1 MERWKMQQLTC
12 DDNTELGS
20 RISNQRR
27 SLLRKDCK
35 IINVLIY
42 LSLIFSLRQIKQN
55 VIFTEYAKYL
65 SIALPVL

>member
-1 MERWKMQQLTC
+1 MQQLTC

-20 RISNQRR
+20 RILNQRR

-35 IINVLIY
+35 IMNVLNY
-42 LSLIFSLRQIKQN
+42 LSLIFSLRQINQN
-55 VIFTEYAKYL
+55 VIFTEYVMTHKYL

>member
-1 MERWKMQQLTC
+1 MQQLTC

-20 RISNQRR
+20 RILNQRR

-35 IINVLIY
+35 IMNVLNY
-42 LSLIFSLRQIKQN
+42 LSLIFSLRQINQN
-55 VIFTEYAKYL
+55 VIFTEYATTHKYL